1 MMFLL
6 YLLAFSKEWSQIENK
21 KNQEMTKNRIDN
33 RLKTYAS
40 IAAAIVAAGN
50 ADAQVVYTD
59 VSPDQTLNSFP
70 SSFNIDL
77 DANAVIDF
85 TIEMIQPWSS
95 QRHLQIVPI
104 ASNSIVASN
113 PLYGGSYVAVLNQG
127 VNINAS
133 ANFKD
138 YGFERFMAKF
148 TSFYTAGST
157 YMYTKGNWTGSHTD
171 KYIGLRF
178 KIGSNTHYGWVRLD
192 ASIGIPYAS
201 GNWSVT
207 IKDFAYESS
216 PNTGILAGDMGG
228 TTNLNER
235 FATTKIFA
243 ANKQI
248 NLAFNEAD
256 FSNTQISVYNNLGQL
271 VHQQEAANQKEIIDM
286 STYPMGIYI
295 VKLQTAG
302 AVLSKKIIIK

>member
-1 MMFLL
+1 M
-6 YLLAFSKEWSQIENK
+6 K
-21 KNQEMTKNRIDN
+21 TKFDN

-40 IAAAIVAAGN
+40 IAAAIVAAGT

-59 VSPDQTLNSFP
+59 ITPDHLLNSFP

-77 DANAVIDF
+77 DGNAVNDYTLQMTQPFSSMHKF
-85 TIEMIQPWSS
+85 T
-95 QRHLQIVPI
+95 LVPNT
-104 ASNSIVASN
+104 SNSFVASTTA
-113 PLYGGSYVAVLNQG
+113 YGSYVAALNQG
-127 VNINAS
+127 VSINAS
-133 ANFKD
+133 ANFQSF
-138 YGFERFMAKF
+138 GFLRYMAKF
-148 TSFYTAGST
+148 TSFYTGGST

-192 ASIGIPYAS
+192 ASIGIPYAP

-207 IKDFAYESS
+207 IKDFAYEST

-235 FATTKIFA
+235 FASAKIYA

-248 NLAFNEAD
+248 NLSFNEAD
-256 FSNTQISVYNNLGQL
+256 YSNTQISVYNNLGQL
-271 VHQQEAANQKEIIDM
+271 VHQQEAANQKESIDM
-286 STYPMGIYI
+286 SAYPMGMYI

-302 AVLSKKIIIK
+302 GLISKKLILR